1 METEEEIQKLEMEVK
16 ELEKKLIL
24 EKKKEELLLKKDEL
38 VKSTTPESNSKL
50 KRIIRGFKVMYNK
63 VNNSNYVQNI
73 KATETTADPNE
84 FYPILPAK
92 EDKPK
97 KKKKTTNEYDDFKID
112 TSCQI

>member
-1 METEEEIQKLEMEVK
+1 METEEEIQKLESEVK

-24 EKKKEELLLKKDEL
+24 EKKKEELLLKRDEL
-38 VKSTTPESNSKL
+38 VKSNKPQTTSKL
-50 KRIIRGFKVMYNK
+50 KRIIRGFKIMYSK

-84 FYPILPAK
+84 FYPILPESK

-97 KKKKTTNEYDDFKID
+97 KKKSNNEYDDFKID
-112 TSCQI
+112 TSCHI